1 MRTFR
6 QLNAVFEKI
15 INSDMPDRVKNLK
28 LMKLLSEIV
37 RDYKIND
44 KQWEECEKENPEV
57 ISLYRKISNYL
68 NFN

>member
-1 MRTFR
+1 
-6 QLNAVFEKI
+6 
-15 INSDMPDRVKNLK
+15 MPDRVKNLK